1 MNDTFKALSNPIRR
15 EIIAALRAGPMA
27 SGDIARLFDMSWP
40 TITGHLAVLKD
51 AGLIEA
57 ERAGTSVRYRL
68 VSGAFEDALAFLL
81 DLAGAGR
88 GCAGVQDQETGN
100 IMKSVES
107 SDGLLSKGV
116 YALVAAQIGLAGYIA
131 LFGPQGPLP
140 MHFDMHGNVDR
151 WGGRLEAA
159 GVLLGFAV
167 LTLGLE
173 RMMKRLL
180 GRADVAAGTHKS
192 WWRPASARRWALRS

>member
-88 GCAGVQDQETGN
+88 PGARA
-100 IMKSVES
+100 
-107 SDGLLSKGV
+107 SKTRK
-116 YALVAAQIGLAGYIA
+116 
-131 LFGPQGPLP
+131 P
-140 MHFDMHGNVDR
+140 
-151 WGGRLEAA
+151 
-159 GVLLGFAV
+159 
-167 LTLGLE
+167 
-173 RMMKRLL
+173 
-180 GRADVAAGTHKS
+180 GTS
-192 WWRPASARRWALRS
+192 

>member
-1 MNDTFKALSNPIRR
+1 
-15 EIIAALRAGPMA
+15 MA

-81 DLAGAGR
+81 DLAERAP

-100 IMKSVES
+100 IMK
-107 SDGLLSKGV
+107 
-116 YALVAAQIGLAGYIA
+116 AWN
-131 LFGPQGPLP
+131 
-140 MHFDMHGNVDR
+140 H
-151 WGGRLEAA
+151 
-159 GVLLGFAV
+159 
-167 LTLGLE
+167 
-173 RMMKRLL
+173 RM
-180 GRADVAAGTHKS
+180 AC
-192 WWRPASARRWALRS
+192 